1 VIRIQ
6 GRMAEYGELWF
17 DEEPPA
23 DAGVDILVHRYC
35 STPIPGARKVTL
47 QTLRTDLTRPVNEIM
62 ATFDATCRRE
72 IRRAENRDHLCYE
85 LIPESV
91 DRLEE
96 FTRFYDEFARQRGV
110 CLADRHW
117 LGRAA
122 AAHQLILSHSSRGS
136 EQLVWHAYLCI
147 GATACLMHSASWL
160 RGKDNHYR
168 SLVGRANRW
177 LHWQDMLCFKR
188 AGVRYY
194 DWGGMFRDES
204 TADRAGINQFKRM
217 FGGRPVQTYECTV
230 PVNARGRIWLA
241 LRDVRRGW
249 PLRRGAP
256 PLTLR
261 LGQRRFG
268 CPHLESIDLGDP
280 PWTTTTD
287 SPAVNQSTAPLPGGG
302 QQPFTG
308 LQHSSG
314 AANNPT
320 R

>member
-6 GRMAEYGELWF
+6 GRAAVYGEVWF

-23 DAGVDILVHRYC
+23 EAGVDILVHRYC
-35 STPIPGARKVTL
+35 SAPIPRGRTVTM
-47 QTLRTDLTRPVNEIM
+47 QTLRTDLTRPVNEIV

-72 IRRAENRDHLCYE
+72 IRRADSRDDLCYE
-85 LIPESV
+85 LIPDAG

-96 FTRFYDEFARQRGV
+96 FTTFYDEFARQRGV
-110 CLADRHW
+110 LTDRLW

-122 AAHQLILSHSSRGS
+122 AAHQLILSHSSRDS
-136 EQLVWHAYLCI
+136 EPLVWHAYLCT
-147 GATACLMHSASWL
+147 GATACLMYSASWF
-160 RGKDNHYR
+160 RGKDSRYR

-217 FGGRPVQTYECTV
+217 FGGHPTQTYECTV

-241 LRDVRRGW
+241 VRDARRGW
-249 PLRRGAP
+249 PFRG
-256 PLTLR
+256 R
-261 LGQRRFG
+261 
-268 CPHLESIDLGDP
+268 
-280 PWTTTTD
+280 PW
-287 SPAVNQSTAPLPGGG
+287 P
-302 QQPFTG
+302 
-308 LQHSSG
+308 
-314 AANNPT
+314 
-320 R
+320 